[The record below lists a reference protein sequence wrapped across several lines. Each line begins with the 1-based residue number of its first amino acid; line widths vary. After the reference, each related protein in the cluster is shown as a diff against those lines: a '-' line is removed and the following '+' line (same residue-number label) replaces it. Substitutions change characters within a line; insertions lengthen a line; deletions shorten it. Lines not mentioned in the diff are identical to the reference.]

1 MPCSYTPGGRH
12 IFDYLNV
19 VRRDENTFDDFDPN
33 DLAQYTEAKFFDFD
47 MGQPSDDLDLDPKK
61 ENGDVAAAT
70 AVGEDMGLKMDF
82 YADFD
87 NFDFQGLTTGGVVEP
102 LQHQQMQSA
111 IPLSIPTPAAAVAA
125 PPNPHSAASNASNAG
140 TPYTPY
146 SSASSPTP
154 STPRPAKRKASSEP
168 DSLEEASRLAADEDK
183 RRRNTAASA
192 RFRVKKKQREQALER
207 TAKEMTDKCSLLEQ
221 RINRLELENRWLK
234 GLIVEK
240 NNAPGED
247 DPSVL
252 FAAKYSSAAVTST
265 GECKDGV
272 GTA

>member
-1 MPCSYTPGGRH
+1 MSSSYTPGGRH

-19 VRRDENTFDDFDPN
+19 VRRDENSFDDFDPN

-47 MGQPSDDLDLDPKK
+47 MGQPSDDLDIDPKK
-61 ENGDVAAAT
+61 ENGDVAATT
-70 AVGEDMGLKMDF
+70 AVGGDIGLKTVDMDF

-87 NFDFQGLTTGGVVEP
+87 NFDFQSLTTGGVVEP
-102 LQHQQMQSA
+102 LQQQMQPTIS
-111 IPLSIPTPAAAVAA
+111 LSIPTPAVAAAA
-125 PPNPHSAASNASNAG
+125 PPNPHSAASNAG
-140 TPYTPY
+140 TPYTPT
-146 SSASSPTP
+146 SSPTP

-221 RINRLELENRWLK
+221 RINRLEMENRWLK
-234 GLIVEK
+234 SLIVEK